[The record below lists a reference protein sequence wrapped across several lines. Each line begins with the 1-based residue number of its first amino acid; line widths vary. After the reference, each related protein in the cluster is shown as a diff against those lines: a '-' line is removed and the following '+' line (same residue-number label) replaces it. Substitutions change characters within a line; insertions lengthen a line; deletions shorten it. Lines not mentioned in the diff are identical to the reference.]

1 MNQLTYQLNNG
12 NHIPRLGFGTWESLE
27 EEGYNA
33 VTTALETGYRHIDTA
48 AAYKNEIVVGRAIKD
63 SGVPREEIFLTTK
76 LWNSE
81 RGYDKTLAAF
91 QNALVNLGTDYL
103 DLYLIHWPA
112 NKKQYDNWKEI
123 NADTWR
129 AFEKLFQEGKIKNI
143 GVSNF
148 LPHHL
153 EALMETAKILPCIN
167 QIEHHPGYMQQKTV
181 DFCKNHDIL
190 VEAWSPLGRGNV
202 LKNETI
208 TGIAEKYGKTPAQIC
223 IRWNLQLDLLPLP
236 KSVTPERIKSNFEV
250 FDFEIS
256 EADMERIS
264 SLPEIGFTGL
274 NPDEVDF

>member
-33 VTTALETGYRHIDTA
+33 VSTALETGYRHIDTA

>member
-33 VTTALETGYRHIDTA
+33 VSTALETGYRHIDTA

-153 EALMETAKILPCIN
+153 EALMETARILPCIN

>member
-153 EALMETAKILPCIN
+153 EALMETARILPCIN